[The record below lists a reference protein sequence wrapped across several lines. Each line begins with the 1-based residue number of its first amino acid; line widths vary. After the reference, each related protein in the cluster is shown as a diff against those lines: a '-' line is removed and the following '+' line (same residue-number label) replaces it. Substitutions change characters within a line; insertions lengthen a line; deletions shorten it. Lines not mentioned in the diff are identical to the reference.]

1 MVSDGPLVQHGR
13 SQGDDHIVIAFSAE

>member
-13 SQGDDHIVIAFSAE
+13 SQGDDHIVIAFSAG